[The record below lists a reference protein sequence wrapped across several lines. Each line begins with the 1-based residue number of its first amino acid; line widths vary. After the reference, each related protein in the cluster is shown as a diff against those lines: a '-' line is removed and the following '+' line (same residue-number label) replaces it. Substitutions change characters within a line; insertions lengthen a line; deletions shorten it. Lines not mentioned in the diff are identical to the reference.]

1 MRAQA
6 EADADA
12 DKIRSMAM
20 RVRAEIEA
28 EALRMMNDAHNML
41 SPDARMSALRMKLVE
56 KAEAIIRESVRP
68 MERIEGIKILHV
80 DGLGGCGRRHGNGD
94 GGHGGSF
101 ADGLVN
107 SALRYRAQA
116 PLVDQLLREIGI
128 EGGDIQRLVGRR
140 ERRAGRAAAG
150 AGERVGARVIRVYV
164 SSVIDASAD
173 TVWSRIRD
181 FNGLP
186 QWHPGI
192 ADSRIENGE
201 PSDRVGCIRHFHTRD
216 GGMIRERLLALS
228 DYDYTCVYEIL
239 ESPMGVENYVATL
252 KLTPVT
258 DGARC
263 FAEWS
268 AEFDCAEGRERE
280 LVETI
285 GNGVFQGGFD
295 ALKRHFARG

>member
-1 MRAQA
+1 M
-6 EADADA
+6 
-12 DKIRSMAM
+12 
-20 RVRAEIEA
+20 
-28 EALRMMNDAHNML
+28 
-41 SPDARMSALRMKLVE
+41 
-56 KAEAIIRESVRP
+56 
-68 MERIEGIKILHV
+68 
-80 DGLGGCGRRHGNGD
+80 
-94 GGHGGSF
+94 
-101 ADGLVN
+101 
-107 SALRYRAQA
+107 
-116 PLVDQLLREIGI
+116 
-128 EGGDIQRLVGRR
+128 
-140 ERRAGRAAAG
+140 
-150 AGERVGARVIRVYV
+150 IRVYT

-201 PSDRVGCIRHFHTRD
+201 ASDKVGCIRHFHTRD

-228 DYDYTCVYEIL
+228 DYDYSCVYEIL

-268 AEFDCAEGRERE
+268 AEFDCAEERERE

-285 GNGVFQGGFD
+285 GQGVFQGGFD
-295 ALKRHFARG
+295 ALKRHFGIGAAPRELSAAMLQHVVRSTVIDAPIERVWAVLRDFNSHTAGTTSSPRAGSRATSAATRSAACAASP